1 MGARRDAVRVLLRI
15 ALRNLTA
22 APVRTGILGAI
33 ILVGSLIVVVGL
45 SLLDSIDRGMRTS
58 VQGSLGGHAQV
69 YAARSEGTLE
79 LYGGLRGES
88 LLEPIEDFAK
98 VKEALSKVP
107 NVKQVVP
114 MGIDQAMVATG
125 TTFDVAL
132 ERLREDV
139 RRMEAGDASP
149 ERLRLYASHQAHVR
163 RMVGLLGEDLQQARV
178 IADLESREIKSRMD
192 EFDALRRV
200 GGEEFWRDFEKDRY
214 RALEFL
220 ENRVAPVAMENS
232 FTFIRYVGTDV
243 EAFFRAFPLAEVAEG
258 RTIPPGR
265 RGVLIGKQFAE
276 EWLKLKNARRLDQIK
291 DLRDRRGKQIAKDEE
306 LQRWVRDNRRGIR
319 EILLQLDPV
328 SADEVAARLRAAL
341 GVEGTDLAPQGAPNT
356 DRGSAASTD
365 LAPQGAPNTDRGSAA
380 STDLEPLLVRLFE
393 TTDEDFEAKYRIFY
407 EVVAPR
413 IRLYKIN
420 VGDTIT
426 VKAPSKS
433 GYFGSVN
440 VKVYGFLQ
448 FKGIER
454 SGIAGMMSVMDLMS
468 FRDLYGYLT
477 REKADEIRRLKAR
490 MGAREVR
497 REEAEA
503 ELFGAPAASPVATRS
518 EPIDERGL
526 VLGAADRAERASDL
540 SSRVYSQEELDGGVA
555 LTAAIILDIPGALRP
570 TMKAIEAASARAGL
584 GLNVV
589 DWQQAAGT
597 VGLFLTLM
605 RGVLLFAVVIF
616 LGIALVVINNAMVMA
631 TLQRVKEIGT
641 MRAIGAQ
648 RAFVVVMLLVEI
660 GTIGITFG
668 LAGAALGGVVV
679 RAIRAF
685 GGIPATTDML
695 YFVFSGPSL
704 LPRLGTASLVGSL
717 VLVVVVAVLSGLYP
731 ALIAMK
737 VTPVEAMAT
746 ED

>member
-33 ILVGSLIVVVGL
+33 ILVGSLIVVVGS

-139 RRMEAGDASP
+139 RRMEAGDASA

-163 RMVGLLGEDLQQARV
+163 RMVGLLAEDIQQARA

-192 EFDALRRV
+192 EFEALRRA
-200 GGEEFWRDFEKDRY
+200 GSEGFWREFDADRY
-214 RALEFL
+214 GALEFL

-341 GVEGTDLAPQGAPNT
+341 GVEG
-356 DRGSAASTD
+356 RD

-555 LTAAIILDIPGALRP
+555 LNAAIILDDPGALRP

-584 GLNVV
+584 GLKVV

-648 RAFVVVMLLVEI
+648 RRFVVVMLLLEI
-660 GTIGITFG
+660 GTIGIAFG

-679 RAIRAF
+679 GAIRAL

-731 ALIAMK
+731 AWIAMK